1 MNKYGFYI
9 KKLKV
14 LGDTVKPSTIGFN
27 KGLNVIYGASD
38 TGKTFIYECINYTL
52 GDSKVPK
59 ITIEEAKGYTHCI
72 LEIET
77 FKGEKHL
84 LTRYFES
91 EEISVNTEKEPLKA
105 GNKGNKK
112 SISDFL
118 LTLCNIK
125 NKEKDINIK
134 SAKGKTK
141 KLYFKYLK
149 KIFVVD
155 EVKIIDTKSPILS
168 GQNSEKEF
176 DKNLFK
182 FILTGEDDSNLVVL
196 LSKDE
201 TIERKSKVAL
211 YEEIIESLDKE
222 VIKDDNNT
230 IDNKIKELDEE
241 IKVFEKKY
249 AISHQ
254 EFQKYDRQKNSL
266 FNKIQENRNKLIG
279 IEEVLQRGDI
289 LQRQYESD
297 MSRLNASKEVG
308 HAFDLFSITTCPVC
322 NKEVHSSNIM
332 NYQNFLTSA
341 KYELKKITLLMEE
354 LKESQNIFSND
365 KIELSKELVSQN
377 EEYNKLLEKFETD
390 FNLKLKE
397 ISFKIK
403 EFSQKRES
411 LLRIQI
417 LQEKLND
424 YIEKKDEIEGEL
436 QEDKEKSKPQNV
448 LSTER
453 LSEIVKLIKEI
464 LIDIK
469 FDYSREVGFSDK
481 ELDFTFGKKRRKDF
495 GKGYR
500 AILYAIF
507 IISMLKYLKSKPY
520 QIGFA
525 IIDTPLNPYKPDEK
539 DDGGII
545 KENLANNFYRY
556 LADNI
561 KDEQVI
567 LIENTDIPNDII
579 DIIKYHKFS
588 KDNGFLIGNKE

>member
-1 MNKYGFYI
+1 MNKDGFYI
-9 KKLKV
+9 KKLEV
-14 LGDTVKPSTIGFN
+14 LGDTVKPSIIEFT

-38 TGKTFIYECINYTL
+38 TGKTFIYECINYML

-59 ITIEEAKGYTHCI
+59 ITIAEAKGYTHCM

-77 FKGEKHL
+77 FKGKKHL
-84 LTRYFES
+84 LTRYFNS
-91 EEISVNTEKEPLKA
+91 EELTVDTEQEPLKA
-105 GNKGNKK
+105 GNKGKKK

-118 LTLCNIK
+118 LTLCSI
-125 NKEKDINIK
+125 EKKDIK

-168 GQNSEKEF
+168 GQNADKEF

-182 FILTGEDDSNLVVL
+182 FVLTGEDDSDLVVL
-196 LSKDE
+196 LTKEE
-201 TIERKSKVAL
+201 TIERESKVAL
-211 YEEIIESLDKE
+211 YKEIIESLGEE
-222 VIKDDNNT
+222 VIKDDNT

-249 AISHQ
+249 AISSQ
-254 EFQKYDRQKNSL
+254 EFREYDRKKNFL
-266 FNKIQENRNKLIG
+266 FNKIKENENELIG
-279 IEEVLQRGDI
+279 ITEVLERGSI
-289 LQRQYESD
+289 LQRQYKSD
-297 MSRLNASKEVG
+297 IERLKASKEAG
-308 HAFDLFSITTCPVC
+308 YAFNLFSITTCPVC
-322 NKEVHSSNIM
+322 NNKIESSNMM

-354 LKESQNIFSND
+354 LKESQKIFSND
-365 KIELSKELVSQN
+365 KIELLEKLVSQN
-377 EEYNKLLEKFETD
+377 EEYDNLLEKLETN

-397 ISFKIK
+397 ISLKIK

-424 YIEKKDEIEGEL
+424 YIEKKDEIVEEL
-436 QEDKEKSKPQNV
+436 KEDQEKSKPQNV

-464 LIDIK
+464 LLDIK
-469 FDYSREVGFSDK
+469 FDYSTEVGFSDK
-481 ELDFTFGKKRRKDF
+481 ELDFTFGEKRRKDF

-500 AILYAIF
+500 AILYAVF
-507 IISMLKYLKSKPY
+507 IISMLKYLKTKPY

-525 IIDTPLNPYKPDEK
+525 IIDTPLNPYKPDDE
-539 DDGGII
+539 DDGGMVNN
-545 KENLANNFYRY
+545 NLANNFYRY

-567 LIENTDIPNDII
+567 LIENTDIPDDIV
-579 DIIKYHKFS
+579 DRVNYKKFS
-588 KDNGFLIGNKE
+588 KGNGFLKGKC

>member
-1 MNKYGFYI
+1 MNKDGFYI
-9 KKLKV
+9 KKLEV
-14 LGDTVKPSTIGFN
+14 LGDTVKPSIIEFT

-38 TGKTFIYECINYTL
+38 TGKTFIYECINYML

-59 ITIEEAKGYTHCI
+59 ITIAEAKGYTHCM

-77 FKGEKHL
+77 FKGKKHL
-84 LTRYFES
+84 LTRYFNS
-91 EEISVNTEKEPLKA
+91 EELTVDTEQEPLKA
-105 GNKGNKK
+105 GNKGKKK

-118 LTLCNIK
+118 LTLCSI
-125 NKEKDINIK
+125 EKKDIK

-155 EVKIIDTKSPILS
+155 EVKIIDTESPILS
-168 GQNSEKEF
+168 GQNTDKEF

-182 FILTGEDDSNLVVL
+182 FVLTGEDDSDLVVL
-196 LSKDE
+196 LTKEE
-201 TIERKSKVAL
+201 TIERESKVAL
-211 YEEIIESLDKE
+211 YKEIIESLGEE
-222 VIKDDNNT
+222 VIKDDNT

-249 AISHQ
+249 AISSQ
-254 EFQKYDRQKNSL
+254 EFREYDRKKNFL
-266 FNKIQENRNKLIG
+266 FNKIKENENELIG
-279 IEEVLQRGDI
+279 ITEVLERGSI
-289 LQRQYESD
+289 LQRRYKSD
-297 MSRLNASKEVG
+297 IERLKASKEAG
-308 HAFDLFSITTCPVC
+308 YAFNLFSITTCPVC
-322 NKEVHSSNIM
+322 NNKIESSNMM

-341 KYELKKITLLMEE
+341 KYELKKITLLMKE
-354 LKESQNIFSND
+354 LKETQKIFSND
-365 KIELSKELVSQN
+365 KIELLEKLVSQN
-377 EEYNKLLEKFETD
+377 EEYDNLLEKLETN

-397 ISFKIK
+397 ISLKIK

-424 YIEKKDEIEGEL
+424 YIEKKDEIVEEL
-436 QEDKEKSKPQNV
+436 KEDQEKSKPQNV

-464 LIDIK
+464 LLDIK
-469 FDYSREVGFSDK
+469 FDYSTEVGFSDK
-481 ELDFTFGKKRRKDF
+481 ELDFTFGEKRRKDF

-500 AILYAIF
+500 AILYAVF
-507 IISMLKYLKSKPY
+507 IISMLKYLKTKPY

-525 IIDTPLNPYKPDEK
+525 IIDTPLNPYKPDDE
-539 DDGGII
+539 DDGGMVNN
-545 KENLANNFYRY
+545 NLANNFYRY

-567 LIENTDIPNDII
+567 LIENTDIPDDIV
-579 DIIKYHKFS
+579 DRVNYKKFS
-588 KDNGFLIGNKE
+588 KGNGFLKGKC

>member
-1 MNKYGFYI
+1 MNKNGFYI
-9 KKLKV
+9 KKLEV
-14 LGDTVKPSTIGFN
+14 LGDTVKPSIIEFT

-38 TGKTFIYECINYTL
+38 TGKTFIYECINYVL

-59 ITIEEAKGYTHCI
+59 ITIEEAKGYTHCV

-84 LTRYFES
+84 LTRYFNS
-91 EEISVNTEKEPLKA
+91 EEITVNSEKEPLKA
-105 GNKGNKK
+105 GNKGKKK

-118 LTLCNIK
+118 LALCNI
-125 NKEKDINIK
+125 EKKYIK

-141 KLYFKYLK
+141 ELYFKDLK

-155 EVKIIDTKSPILS
+155 EVKIIDTKSPVLG
-168 GQNSEKEF
+168 GQHSEKVLDE
-176 DKNLFK
+176 NLFK

-196 LSKDE
+196 LTKDE
-201 TIERKSKVAL
+201 TIERNSQVAL
-211 YEEIIESLDKE
+211 YTEIIESLGTE
-222 VIKDDNNT
+222 IPVMKDDNT

-249 AISHQ
+249 AISNEGFQ
-254 EFQKYDRQKNSL
+254 ENDRQKNAL
-266 FNKIQENRNKLIG
+266 FNKIQKNENELIG
-279 IEEVLQRGDI
+279 ITEVLQRGDI

-297 MSRLNASKEVG
+297 ISRLKASEEVG
-308 HAFDLFSITTCPVC
+308 YAFDLFSITTCPVC
-322 NKEVHSSNIM
+322 SNKVPSSNIM
-332 NYQNFLTSA
+332 NYQKFLTSA

-354 LKESQNIFSND
+354 LKESQNIFTND

-377 EEYNKLLEKFETD
+377 EEYDKLLEKFESD

-424 YIEKKDEIEGEL
+424 YIGKKEEIVEEL
-436 QEDKEKSKPQNV
+436 QDDKDKSKPQNV

-464 LIDIK
+464 LIEIN

-481 ELDFTFGKKRRKDF
+481 ELDFTFGEKRRKDF

-500 AILYAIF
+500 AILYAVF
-507 IISMLKYLKSKPY
+507 IISMLKYLKTKKY

-525 IIDTPLNPYKPDEK
+525 IIDTPLNPYKPDDK
-539 DDGGII
+539 DDGGVVG
-545 KENLANNFYRY
+545 KNLANNFYRY
-556 LADNI
+556 LAENI

-579 DIIKYHKFS
+579 NKVKYHKFS
-588 KDNGFLIGNKE
+588 KDNGFLKG

>member
-1 MNKYGFYI
+1 MNKDGFYI
-9 KKLKV
+9 KKLEV
-14 LGDTVKPSTIGFN
+14 LGDTVKPSIIEFT

-38 TGKTFIYECINYTL
+38 TGKTFIYECINYML

-59 ITIEEAKGYTHCI
+59 ITIAEAKGYTHCM

-77 FKGEKHL
+77 FKGKKHL
-84 LTRYFES
+84 LTRYFNS
-91 EEISVNTEKEPLKA
+91 EELTVDTEQEPLKA
-105 GNKGNKK
+105 GNKGKKK

-118 LTLCNIK
+118 LTLCSI
-125 NKEKDINIK
+125 EKKDIK

-168 GQNSEKEF
+168 GQNADKEF

-182 FILTGEDDSNLVVL
+182 FVLTGEDDSDLVVL
-196 LSKDE
+196 LTKEE
-201 TIERKSKVAL
+201 TIERESKVAL
-211 YEEIIESLDKE
+211 YKEIIESLGEE
-222 VIKDDNNT
+222 VIKDDNT

-249 AISHQ
+249 AISSQ
-254 EFQKYDRQKNSL
+254 EFREYDRKKNLL
-266 FNKIQENRNKLIG
+266 FKKIKENENELIG
-279 IEEVLQRGDI
+279 ITEVLERGSI
-289 LQRQYESD
+289 LQRQYKSD
-297 MSRLNASKEVG
+297 IERLKASKEAG
-308 HAFDLFSITTCPVC
+308 YAFNLFSITTCPVC
-322 NKEVHSSNIM
+322 NNKIESSNMM

-354 LKESQNIFSND
+354 LKESQKIFSND
-365 KIELSKELVSQN
+365 KIELLEKLVSQN
-377 EEYNKLLEKFETD
+377 EEYDNLLEKLETN

-397 ISFKIK
+397 ISLKIK

-424 YIEKKDEIEGEL
+424 YIEKKDEIVEEL
-436 QEDKEKSKPQNV
+436 KEDQEKSKPQNV

-464 LIDIK
+464 LLDIK
-469 FDYSREVGFSDK
+469 FDYSTEVGFSDK
-481 ELDFTFGKKRRKDF
+481 ELDFTFGEKRRKDF

-500 AILYAIF
+500 AILYAVF
-507 IISMLKYLKSKPY
+507 IISMLKYLKTKPY

-525 IIDTPLNPYKPDEK
+525 IIDTPLNPYKPDDE
-539 DDGGII
+539 DDGGMVNN
-545 KENLANNFYRY
+545 NLANNFYRY

-567 LIENTDIPNDII
+567 LIENTDIPDDIV
-579 DIIKYHKFS
+579 DRVNYKKFS
-588 KDNGFLIGNKE
+588 KGNGFLKGKC

>member
-9 KKLKV
+9 KKLEV
-14 LGDTVKPSTIGFN
+14 LGDTVKPSIIEFT

-38 TGKTFIYECINYTL
+38 TGKTFIYECINYML

-77 FKGEKHL
+77 FKGKNHL
-84 LTRYFES
+84 LTRCFNS
-91 EEISVNTEKEPLKA
+91 EEITVNTEKEPLNA
-105 GNKGNKK
+105 GNRGKKK

-125 NKEKDINIK
+125 NKNKNIKIK

-141 KLYFKYLK
+141 ELYFKYLK

-155 EVKIIDTKSPILS
+155 EVKIIDTQSPILS
-168 GQNSEKEF
+168 GQNSEKVF
-176 DKNLFK
+176 DANLFK

-196 LSKDE
+196 LTKDE
-201 TIERKSKVAL
+201 TIERNSQVAL
-211 YEEIIESLDKE
+211 YNEIIESLDKE
-222 VIKDDNNT
+222 VIEDDSTT

-249 AISHQ
+249 AISNQ
-254 EFQKYDRQKNSL
+254 EFQEDDREKNAL
-266 FNKIQENRNKLIG
+266 FKKIQENENELIG
-279 IEEVLQRGDI
+279 ITEVLQRGDI

-297 MSRLNASKEVG
+297 ISRLKASKEAG
-308 HAFDLFSITTCPVC
+308 YAFDLFSITTCPVC
-322 NKEVHSSNIM
+322 NNEVSSSNIM

-341 KYELKKITLLMEE
+341 KYELKKIILLMEE
-354 LKESQNIFSND
+354 LKESQNIFFND
-365 KIELSKELVSQN
+365 KTELSKKLVSQN
-377 EEYNKLLEKFETD
+377 KEYDKLLEKFESD

-424 YIEKKDEIEGEL
+424 YIEKKDEIVGEL

-464 LIDIK
+464 LIDIN
-469 FDYSREVGFSDK
+469 FDYSTEVGFSDK
-481 ELDFTFGKKRRKDF
+481 ELDFTFGEKRRKDF

-500 AILYAIF
+500 AILYAVF
-507 IISMLKYLKSKPY
+507 IISMLKYLKTKKC

-525 IIDTPLNPYKPDEK
+525 IIDTPLNPYKPDDK
-539 DDGGII
+539 DDGGVVG
-545 KENLANNFYRY
+545 ENLANNFYRY
-556 LADNI
+556 LAENI

-567 LIENTDIPNDII
+567 LIENTDIPNDIV
-579 DIIKYHKFS
+579 DKVKYHKFS
-588 KDNGFLIGNKE
+588 KGNGFLKGNVD

>member
-9 KKLKV
+9 KKLEV
-14 LGDTVKPSTIGFN
+14 LGDTVKPSTIEFT

-38 TGKTFIYECINYTL
+38 TGKTFIYECINYML

-77 FKGEKHL
+77 FNGKNHL
-84 LTRYFES
+84 LTRYFNS

-105 GNKGNKK
+105 GNKGKKK

-125 NKEKDINIK
+125 EKNIK

-168 GQNSEKEF
+168 GQNSEKVF
-176 DKNLFK
+176 DENLFK
-182 FILTGEDDSNLVVL
+182 FILIGKDDSNLVVL
-196 LSKDE
+196 LTKDE

-211 YEEIIESLDKE
+211 YEEIIESLGKE
-222 VIKDDNNT
+222 VIKDDNT
-230 IDNKIKELDEE
+230 INNKVKELDEE

-249 AISHQ
+249 AISNQ
-254 EFQKYDRQKNSL
+254 EFQEYDRQKNSL
-266 FNKIQENRNKLIG
+266 FNKIKENKNELIG

-297 MSRLNASKEVG
+297 ISRLNASKEVG

-332 NYQNFLTSA
+332 NYQKFLTSA

-365 KIELSKELVSQN
+365 KIELSKELAFQN
-377 EEYNKLLEKFETD
+377 EEYNKLLENFEMD

-424 YIEKKDEIEGEL
+424 YIEKKDEIVGEL
-436 QEDKEKSKPQNV
+436 QEDKEKNKPQNV

-453 LSEIVKLIKEI
+453 LSEIVKLIKET
-464 LIDIK
+464 LIDIN

-481 ELDFTFGKKRRKDF
+481 ELDFTFGEKRRKDF

-500 AILYAIF
+500 AILYAVF
-507 IISMLKYLKSKPY
+507 IISMLKYLKTKPY

-525 IIDTPLNPYKPDEK
+525 IIDTPLNPYKSDDE
-539 DDGGII
+539 DDGGIVG
-545 KENLANNFYRY
+545 ENLANNFYKY
-556 LADNI
+556 LANNI

-567 LIENTDIPNDII
+567 LIENTDIPNDLINQ
-579 DIIKYHKFS
+579 IKYSKFT
-588 KDNGFLIGNKE
+588 KGNGFLRGK

>member
-1 MNKYGFYI
+1 MNKDGFYI
-9 KKLKV
+9 KKLEV
-14 LGDTVKPSTIGFN
+14 LGDTVKPSIIEFT

-38 TGKTFIYECINYTL
+38 TGKTFIYECINYML

-59 ITIEEAKGYTHCI
+59 ITIAEAKGYTHCM

-77 FKGEKHL
+77 FKGKKHL
-84 LTRYFES
+84 LTRYFNS
-91 EEISVNTEKEPLKA
+91 EELTVDTEQEPLKA
-105 GNKGNKK
+105 GNKGKKK

-118 LTLCNIK
+118 LTLCSI
-125 NKEKDINIK
+125 EKKDIK

-155 EVKIIDTKSPILS
+155 EVKIIDTESPILS
-168 GQNSEKEF
+168 GQNTDKEF

-182 FILTGEDDSNLVVL
+182 FVLTGEDDSNLVVL
-196 LSKDE
+196 LTKEE
-201 TIERKSKVAL
+201 TIERESKVAL
-211 YEEIIESLDKE
+211 YKEIIESLGEE
-222 VIKDDNNT
+222 VIKDDNT

-249 AISHQ
+249 AISSQ
-254 EFQKYDRQKNSL
+254 EFREYDRKKNFL
-266 FNKIQENRNKLIG
+266 FNKIKENENELIG
-279 IEEVLQRGDI
+279 ITEVLERGSI
-289 LQRQYESD
+289 LQRQYKSD
-297 MSRLNASKEVG
+297 IERLKASKEAG
-308 HAFDLFSITTCPVC
+308 YAFNLFSITTCPVC
-322 NKEVHSSNIM
+322 NNKIESSNMM

-354 LKESQNIFSND
+354 LKESQKIFSND
-365 KIELSKELVSQN
+365 KIELLEKLVSQN
-377 EEYNKLLEKFETD
+377 EEYDNLLEKLETN

-397 ISFKIK
+397 ISLKIK

-424 YIEKKDEIEGEL
+424 YIEKKDEIVEEL
-436 QEDKEKSKPQNV
+436 KEDQEKSKPQNV

-464 LIDIK
+464 LLDIK
-469 FDYSREVGFSDK
+469 FDYSTEVGFSDK
-481 ELDFTFGKKRRKDF
+481 ELDFTFGEKRRKDF

-500 AILYAIF
+500 AILYAVF
-507 IISMLKYLKSKPY
+507 IISMLKYLKTKPY

-525 IIDTPLNPYKPDEK
+525 IIDTPLNPYKPDDE
-539 DDGGII
+539 DDGGMVNN
-545 KENLANNFYRY
+545 NLANNFYRY

-567 LIENTDIPNDII
+567 LIENTDIPDDIV
-579 DIIKYHKFS
+579 DRVNYKKFS
-588 KDNGFLIGNKE
+588 KGNGFLKGKC